1 MKNFLKS
8 LLGGS
13 PTPKGLARDEQ
24 GAEFYSQFGGLWTD
38 RKDAAA
44 VLDRKAAQDP
54 KIAAIRP
61 LLEKFIR
68 DGYVILEQAVAPAL
82 IDQYL
87 ADLDRHMQSGTSP
100 LKVSVPVYGPEDK
113 GIVGL
118 DGANMAA
125 PLSKILDT
133 YHHMPSAQPMVFN
146 AAVQHFLRTVFEE
159 DLWAFQ
165 GLHFERGSTQA
176 VHQDTAYVVSEKP
189 LQLCASWLALEDV
202 QAGSGELIYYPGSHH
217 SFNDWLYSG
226 KYKHYNHERDKH
238 EEHMAHLKA
247 LVDRSEEQGLKLK
260 TFLPKKGDALIW
272 SADLAHGGS
281 QIGDPS
287 LTRRS
292 LVTHYTDAS
301 TKPYYFRF
309 LPAERQKTVEVKP
322 GCAYTTM
329 YY

>member
-1 MKNFLKS
+1 MLRKLYWSARS
-8 LLGGS
+8 LFAS
-13 PTPKGLARDEQ
+13 PPPAQPEY
-24 GAEFYSQFGGLWTD
+24 YSRFGGLWTD
-38 RKDAAA
+38 RRDALA
-44 VLDRKAAQDP
+44 VLGRKAAQDP
-54 KIAAIRP
+54 AVAA
-61 LLEKFIR
+61 LQGKLKFFIEN
-68 DGYVILEQAVAPAL
+68 GYVILEGAVPLDAIDAYRAELQAAFEADNTPLLASVPVQGPQDKDVVPLA
-82 IDQYL
+82 Q
-87 ADLDRHMQSGTSP
+87 ADLD
-100 LKVSVPVYGPEDK
+100 
-113 GIVGL
+113 
-118 DGANMAA
+118 A
-125 PLSKILDT
+125 PLTKVLDT
-133 YHHMPSAQPMVFN
+133 YAHLPSALRLSFADPLVR
-146 AAVQHFLRTVFEE
+146 FLSTVFE
-159 DLWAFQ
+159 DGILAFQ

-176 VHQDTAYVVSEKP
+176 VHQDTAYVVLENPMS
-189 LQLCASWLALEDV
+189 LCASWVALEDV
-202 QAGSGELIYYPGSHH
+202 QPGSGELMYYAGSHRLP
-217 SFNDWLYSG
+217 DWLYSG
-226 KYKHYNHERDKH
+226 AYKHYNHERDKH

>member
-1 MKNFLKS
+1 MLRKLYWAVRS
-8 LLGGS
+8 ALAS
-13 PTPKGLARDEQ
+13 PPAPTPQYHSR
-24 GAEFYSQFGGLWTD
+24 FGGLWTD
-38 RKDAAA
+38 RRDALAELDRRAAA
-44 VLDRKAAQDP
+44 HPEVAALRD
-54 KIAAIRP
+54 KLAF
-61 LLEKFIR
+61 FI
-68 DGYVILEQAVAPAL
+68 DNGYVILEGAVDPAA
-82 IDQYL
+82 IDAYKSDLLTAAQTNSTPL
-87 ADLDRHMQSGTSP
+87 VASVPVHGPQDKDVVPLAQADLD
-100 LKVSVPVYGPEDK
+100 
-113 GIVGL
+113 
-118 DGANMAA
+118 A
-125 PLSKILDT
+125 PLTKVLDT
-133 YHHMPSAQPMVFN
+133 YVHLPSALKLSFADPIELFLKIVFDDG
-146 AAVQHFLRTVFEE
+146 L
-159 DLWAFQ
+159 LAFQ

-176 VHQDTAYVVSEKP
+176 VHQDTAYVVLEKP
-189 LQLCASWLALEDV
+189 MHLCASWIALEDV
-202 QAGSGELIYYPGSHH
+202 QPGSGELMYYEGSHRLP
-217 SFNDWLYSG
+217 DWLYSG
-226 KYKHYNHERDKH
+226 AYKHYNHERDKH

-281 QIGDPS
+281 QIGDHS